1 VGVIA
6 PVIDQAWLATHLPE
20 VVLADVRWYLGGP
33 PGREAYDRG
42 HLPGAV
48 YVDLDEVLAAPPD
61 PREGRHPLPDP
72 ERFAA
77 AIGAVGIGDH
87 DTVIAYDDVGGVIAA
102 RLVWMLRALGREAAL
117 LDGGLRAW
125 SGPLQ
130 IASVVRSPASF
141 SPRPWPADRI
151 ASIEDVALIAARG
164 NGTGGGAGPGGR
176 DPILLDARA
185 RVRYAGG
192 PDPVD
197 PRSGHIPGA
206 RSLPAPELTTAAG
219 RIPDATELR
228 SRFEQVGIGAST
240 AVVAYCGSG
249 VAACYH
255 LLALERAGLGPGR
268 LYPGSWSQWSR
279 DPARAIETD
288 AGG

>member
-87 DTVIAYDDVGGVIAA
+87 DTVIAYDDVGGVVAS
-102 RLVWMLRALGREAAL
+102 RLVWLLRVTGHDAAL
-117 LDGGLRAW
+117 LDGGIQALPAADLRQDH
-125 SGPLQ
+125 PRPRL
-130 IASVVRSPASF
+130 PAAF
-141 SPRPWPADRI
+141 TPVPWPAESFAEIDEV
-151 ASIEDVALIAARG
+151 AVTGDVLIDA
-164 NGTGGGAGPGGR
+164 R
-176 DPILLDARA
+176 DPERF
-185 RVRYAGG
+185 AGG

-206 RSLPAPELTTAAG
+206 LSVPTRGHIDQQLRIADAERLRETFAA
-219 RIPDATELR
+219 
-228 SRFEQVGIGAST
+228 VGIT
-240 AVVAYCGSG
+240 AGTPVISYCGSG
-249 VAACYH
+249 VTACH
-255 LLALERAGLGPGR
+255 NLLALERAGLGPSR
-268 LYPGSWSQWSR
+268 LYAGSWSEWSR
-279 DPARAIETD
+279 DAQRPIAT
-288 AGG
+288 G